1 MNQIKLAFS
10 DMPYGSF
17 RDLPRRIASVNILC
31 DKAFNIAKDW
41 KYDGYQR
48 GFASMVYEYFD
59 KYLFLSYT
67 K

>member
-10 DMPYGSF
+10 DVAYGSF

-31 DKAFNIAKDW
+31 DKAFNIAKYW

-48 GFASMVYEYFD
+48 FCFNG
-59 KYLFLSYT
+59 L
-67 K
+67 